1 MRQGREPVPRAGE
14 ARAMNIAAVLS
25 RREALACVARAAV
38 AAGVAGCASITGNS
52 PRRYGWEAA
61 AALPPGPYRA
71 QIWRPPGPYTAPI
84 FVVVLVRPGLAPP
97 RILESDG
104 VVDRGEVQ
112 PATIVADLRARY
124 PALLPG
130 DVEVEPLAAGG
141 DAIGYVI
148 RTRNIDVYAY
158 LAPSLGLYWVKLSGV
173 GKYRRKGGGGG
184 R

>member
-1 MRQGREPVPRAGE
+1 
-14 ARAMNIAAVLS
+14 MNIAAVLS
-25 RREALACVARAAV
+25 RREALGCLAHAAV
-38 AAGVAGCASITGNS
+38 AAGVAGCASMTEDSG
-52 PRRYGWEAA
+52 RRYGWEAA

-71 QIWRPPGPYTAPI
+71 QIWQPPGPYTDPV
-84 FVVVLVRPGLAPP
+84 FVVVLVRPGVAPV

-124 PALLPG
+124 PGLLPG
-130 DVEVEPLAAGG
+130 DVQVESLAVGG
-141 DAIGYVI
+141 EAIGYVI

-158 LAPSLGLYWVKLSGV
+158 FYKSLGQYWVKLSGD
-173 GKYRRKGGGGG
+173 GKYKRKRGGAG